1 MDTLPTMTAVT
12 SSNIESIGH
21 CGQHLCVKFK
31 SGGVHRFHD
40 VPSDLFDKMQGA
52 ESIGKFF
59 HAHIRGQFES
69 KKLETE

>member
-1 MDTLPTMTAVT
+1 MKNLPTMKAVT

-31 SGGVHRFHD
+31 SGGIHRFHD
-40 VPSDLFDKMQGA
+40 VPPELFDKMQSA
-52 ESIGKFF
+52 ESAGKFF

-69 KKLETE
+69 KKLEIE